1 MKVFVS
7 WSGERSQALATA
19 LHQWLPLVLHYVEP
33 WLSKADIDAGD
44 RWGAELGKELTESNF
59 GISCVTKDNVL
70 APWLLF
76 EAGAIAK
83 SVDAGKLIPL
93 LLDIDFKD
101 LSGPL
106 TQFQAKKAEQ
116 QGILELVESVNNS
129 ATNPV
134 PDARLKQLFGALWP
148 ELENK
153 IEAIPASS
161 MLVKVARP
169 EGEILEELVA
179 SVRTVDSRVRD
190 VLEED
195 GFSRKRRSAK
205 FYPPMMREL
214 THEISTSEDDPIQI
228 IVFASFFRDDV
239 PWLYELG
246 LLAYRAIVSKDVAG
260 SRRTLRSFQRGLKMV
275 THGPF
280 GREFGVDRERMH
292 MLLMESEY
300 IFEGDLVNRFGVKG
314 SSTRRKPDQVEI
326 EPGR

>member
-1 MKVFVS
+1 
-7 WSGERSQALATA
+7 
-19 LHQWLPLVLHYVEP
+19 VLHFVEP

-44 RWGAELGKELTESNF
+44 RWGAELAKELTESNF
-59 GISCVTKDNVL
+59 GISCATKDNVL

-83 SVDAGKLIPL
+83 SVEAGKLIPL

-106 TQFQAKKAEQ
+106 TQFQAKKAER
-116 QGILELVESVNNS
+116 QGVLELVHSVNNS
-129 ATNPV
+129 ATSPV
-134 PDARLKQLFGALWP
+134 PEGRLAQLFDALWP
-148 ELENK
+148 ELESK
-153 IEAIPASS
+153 IEAIPVSDS
-161 MLVKVARP
+161 TVKVTRP

-190 VLEED
+190 ALDDE
-195 GFSRKRRSAK
+195 GFSRRRRSGK

-214 THEISTSEDDPIQI
+214 FHELSGSEDDPIQI
-228 IVFASFFRDDV
+228 VVFASFFRDDV

-246 LLAYRAIVSKDVAG
+246 LQAYKTIIARDIQG
-260 SRRTLRSFQRGLKMV
+260 SRRALRSFQRGLKLV
-275 THGPF
+275 THGSF

-300 IFEGDLVNRFGVKG
+300 MFEGDLMDRYGVKP
-314 SSTRRKPDQVEI
+314 TPKARKLRPANLD
-326 EPGR
+326 PLP